1 MKKNPRKT
9 PPATVEDL
17 AILVAAEFAR
27 LHERLDGVERRFD
40 GQFRQVFLTL
50 ASMQSQL
57 NSIETD
63 VRAVKRDVA
72 ELYKVAP

>member
-1 MKKNPRKT
+1 MSKTQTT
-9 PPATVEDL
+9 PPTTVEGL
-17 AILVAAEFAR
+17 AILVAAEFER
-27 LHERLDGVERRFD
+27 LHERLDSVERRFD

-63 VRAVKRDVA
+63 VRALKRDVA
-72 ELYKVAP
+72 ELQTVAL